1 MTQTPLAQTPLTA
14 AAAWQ
19 ALSAHAESLSATT
32 IRDLFDA
39 AGDHDRAAEFSAQ
52 GAGWLLD
59 MSKQR
64 VTAET
69 LDLLVALAEE
79 RDVAG
84 RREAM
89 FTGMHLNNTEDRAV
103 LHTALRLPPGAELT
117 VDGQDVAADVHEV
130 LVAMGEF
137 AEQVRGGTWLGFTG
151 QPIRNVVNIGI
162 GGSDLGPVM
171 AYLAL
176 RSFATRDLVM
186 RFVSNVD
193 GTDFVENTHDLDPAE
208 TLFLVASK
216 TFTTQETMT
225 NARTARDWLVAGLGG
240 DSAAVAR
247 HFVAISTNA
256 EKVAEF
262 GIDTSNMFGF
272 WDWVGGR
279 YSMSSAIG
287 LSTMLAVG
295 PDQFSQM
302 LAGLHAMDTHFRHAP
317 ARENLPLLHGLLC
330 VWNRN
335 FLGSADYVVLPYD
348 QYLVRFPAYLQQ
360 MIMESNGKRVT
371 SAGAPVDYDTSASF
385 WGEPGTNG
393 QHSFYQML
401 HQGTTTVPADFLF
414 FTRPA
419 NDVGTHHDL
428 LVANCLAQSGVMAF
442 GRTADEVAADGTPA
456 ELVEHK
462 VMPGNRPNN
471 MLVASELTPFALGAL
486 VSLYEHSTFVQGA
499 IWDINSY
506 DQWGVQLGKV
516 VADSIA
522 PMLTGQAEP
531 ALDAS
536 TNALVRRY
544 LADRGR

>member
-1 MTQTPLAQTPLTA
+1 MTQTPLTA

-19 ALSAHAESLSATT
+19 ALAAHAESLSGTT
-32 IRDLFDA
+32 IRDLFDS
-39 AGDHDRAAEFSAQ
+39 AGNLDRSQALVAD
-52 GAGWLLD
+52 GAGWHLD

-64 VTAET
+64 ITPET
-69 LDLLVALAEE
+69 LDLLVALAQE
-79 RDVAG
+79 RDLEG
-84 RREAM
+84 RREQM
-89 FTGMHLNNTEDRAV
+89 FTGVHLNNTEDRAV
-103 LHTALRLPPGAELT
+103 LHTALRLPPGAPLT

-130 LVAMGEF
+130 LARMGAF
-137 AEQVRGGTWLGFTG
+137 ADQVRARTWLGFTG
-151 QPIRNVVNIGI
+151 RPIRNVVNIGI

-176 RSFATRDLVM
+176 RHVSDRDLVM

-193 GTDFVENTHDLDPAE
+193 GSDFVENTRDLDPAE

-240 DSAAVAR
+240 DAAAVAR

-256 EKVAEF
+256 AKVAEF
-262 GIDTSNMFGF
+262 GIDTQNMFGF

-287 LSTMLAVG
+287 LSTMIAVG
-295 PDQFSQM
+295 PQGFGEL
-302 LAGLHAMDTHFRHAP
+302 LAGLHAMDTHFRTAP
-317 ARENLPLLHGLLC
+317 VRENLPMLHGLLC

-335 FLGSADYVVLPYD
+335 FLGIADQVVLPYD

-371 SAGAPVDYDTSASF
+371 AAGQPVAYDTSASF

-401 HQGTTTVPADFLF
+401 HQGTTVVAADFIF
-414 FTRPA
+414 FTRPT
-419 NDVGTHHDL
+419 NDVGNHHDL

-442 GRTADEVAADGTPA
+442 GRTAEEVAADGTSA

-462 VMPGNRPNN
+462 VMPGNRPNS
-471 MLVASELTPFALGAL
+471 MLVGQELTPFALGAL
-486 VSLYEHSTFVQGA
+486 ISLYEHSTFVQGM
-499 IWDINSY
+499 IWDLNPY

-516 VADSIA
+516 VADSIG
-522 PMLTGQAEP
+522 PMLTGEAEP
-531 ALDAS
+531 GLDVS